1 MLSSRIKLAKLKPAV
16 MGIMTQTINHS
27 IDAYLSF
34 KQIKAAP
41 STFNSERS
49 KAFKL
54 KELIG
59 KRPVSAVTHSDI
71 LQLIQTLDAQY
82 ANKTINEFLIIL
94 RAVFNRA
101 LRDGVI
107 TQNPL
112 TDISNLKVL
121 HPEPEPFTLS
131 ELASMSKVKSECESG
146 RNLYQLGVLT
156 GLRICELLALTWEM
170 VDLSRAQLRV
180 TIALVDNIYKTPKT
194 AGSVRT
200 VELCDSAIE
209 ILQQQYL
216 ITGHKKAVNFTVLQA
231 DNKTKKTQPFSPVF
245 YNSKTNQPFLHAK
258 QYNKTY
264 FTPLLKAAGIT
275 HRGAGQLRHTFASQ
289 SLTAGISKEW
299 IARQMGHNSTAM
311 IDIHYG
317 RWMSQDAPNNLVL
330 VSKQFSSVFGRI
342 KPDKTE
348 VQFSQATSDL
358 LPPNHTVLQG
368 SSFAS
373 SGHTAFTPEQV
384 NTLLHQHPQLLMQCI
399 TQLLVQSAI
408 GGSYERN

>member
-1 MLSSRIKLAKLKPAV
+1 
-16 MGIMTQTINHS
+16 
-27 IDAYLSF
+27 
-34 KQIKAAP
+34 
-41 STFNSERS
+41 
-49 KAFKL
+49 
-54 KELIG
+54 
-59 KRPVSAVTHSDI
+59 
-71 LQLIQTLDAQY
+71 
-82 ANKTINEFLIIL
+82 
-94 RAVFNRA
+94 
-101 LRDGVI
+101 
-107 TQNPL
+107 
-112 TDISNLKVL
+112 
-121 HPEPEPFTLS
+121 
-131 ELASMSKVKSECESG
+131 MSKVKAECESG
-146 RNLYQLGVLT
+146 RNLYQLGALT

-245 YNSKTNQPFLHAK
+245 YNRKTNQPFLHAK

-264 FTPLLKAAGIT
+264 FAPLLKAAGIT

-299 IARQMGHNSTAM
+299 IARQMGHTSTAM

-342 KPDKTE
+342 NTGKTE
-348 VQFSQATSDL
+348 VQPSQVTTHLPTSAGNDIQL
-358 LPPNHTVLQG
+358 
-368 SSFAS
+368 S
-373 SGHTAFTPEQV
+373 EQQ
-384 NTLLHQHPQLLMQCI
+384 LSQLLISHPDLI
-399 TQLLVQSAI
+399 TQHLKMLLSQNV
-408 GGSYERN
+408 GG